1 MLENLQQLEAS
12 TKNTDRTVGFSVNA
26 VQLREIIAL
35 LLALSLIPT
44 LSGVALI
51 A

>member
-12 TKNTDRTVGFSVNA
+12 AKNTDRTAGFSVNA
-26 VQLREIIAL
+26 VQLKEIIAL

>member
-1 MLENLQQLEAS
+1 MLENLQQSGAFKKA
-12 TKNTDRTVGFSVNA
+12 TGHMADFPMRTV
-26 VQLREIIAL
+26 QLKAIIAL
-35 LLALSLIPT
+35 LLALALIPS